1 MLNEYNIG
9 EIYIRH
15 AIDELPDE
23 KEFTMHIHDACEI
36 YLFLAGKVE
45 YLVEGSKYN
54 LDKNDLMIIRPA
66 ESHTP
71 RILERTRYERYAIN
85 FPYSFLDEIDP
96 EHRLLRPFTERG
108 LGKNNLYNSTD
119 LDTELINR
127 LLYEICYGC
136 KDEYDRKLVGKTH
149 LLMLLDMIN
158 RAYEKKGKADNRPQS
173 ISESIVAYVNKHLF
187 EELKVPALAEH
198 FFLSTSQFS
207 RVFKQAT
214 GAAPWDYII
223 KKRLT
228 VAKEMMGRGV
238 SAQEACER
246 CGFLEYSS
254 FFRAYKKHFGCSP
267 KKDNEK
273 E

>member
-1 MLNEYNIG
+1 
-9 EIYIRH
+9 
-15 AIDELPDE
+15 
-23 KEFTMHIHDACEI
+23 
-36 YLFLAGKVE
+36 
-45 YLVEGSKYN
+45 
-54 LDKNDLMIIRPA
+54 
-66 ESHTP
+66 
-71 RILERTRYERYAIN
+71 
-85 FPYSFLDEIDP
+85 
-96 EHRLLRPFTERG
+96 
-108 LGKNNLYNSTD
+108 
-119 LDTELINR
+119 
-127 LLYEICYGC
+127 
-136 KDEYDRKLVGKTH
+136 
-149 LLMLLDMIN
+149 MLLDMIN
-158 RAYEKKGKADNRPQS
+158 RAYEKKKKTDNCPQS

-254 FFRAYKKHFGCSP
+254 FFRAYKKYFGCSP
-267 KKDNEK
+267 KKDKEK